1 MAYET
6 ILYEVRDGIARITL
20 NQAEKMNRLSNKVL
34 HEIIHAVTRADED
47 ALTKVVIVSGVGEK
61 AFCAGADLA
70 AIAHDSA
77 FKSRENL
84 NLYAGM
90 CLAFHRLKK
99 PSIAKIR
106 GLALAGGCGLAM
118 LPTFSVASDNA
129 RFGLPEINVG
139 MWPMMV
145 TATLFRTVGRKK
157 GMELICLG
165 EIIDAYEAEKMGMIT
180 RMVEDRELD
189 GFVEKLAG
197 KLRNKSGAIFRLGLE
212 AYQTAMDMEYEKAIS
227 FLRDSAA
234 ILTNSPDS
242 MEGTRAFVEKRK
254 PSWTT

>member
-1 MAYET
+1 MTYET
-6 ILYEVRDGIARITL
+6 ILYDVEDRIARITI

-34 HEIIHAVTRADED
+34 NEVIQAVKKADED
-47 ALTKVVIVSGVGEK
+47 ESARVVVISGAGEK
-61 AFCAGADLA
+61 AFCAGADLTS
-70 AIAHDSA
+70 IAHDSA

-90 CLAFHRLKK
+90 CLAFHRLTK

-118 LPTFSVASDNA
+118 LPTFSIAAHNA
-129 RFGLPEINVG
+129 KFGLPEINVG

-157 GMELICLG
+157 AMELICLG
-165 EIIDAYEAEKMGMIT
+165 EIIDAQEAEKMGMIT
-180 RMVEDRELD
+180 REVADQELD
-189 GFVEKLAG
+189 DHVEKLAG

-212 AYQTAMDMEYEKAIS
+212 AYQTAMDMEYEKAMA
-227 FLRDSAA
+227 FLRDTAA

-242 MEGTRAFVEKRK
+242 MEGTKAFVEKRK
-254 PSWTT
+254 PKWTT

>member
-6 ILYEVRDGIARITL
+6 ILYAVEEGIARITL
-20 NQAEKMNRLSNKVL
+20 NQAEKMNRLSNQVL
-34 HEIIHAVTRADED
+34 QDVIEAVTKADHD
-47 ALTKVVIVSGVGEK
+47 AAAKVVILSGAGEK
-61 AFCAGADLA
+61 AFCAGADLS

-90 CLAFHRLKK
+90 CLAFHRLTK

-118 LPTFSVASDNA
+118 LPTFSIASESA
-129 RFGLPEINVG
+129 KFGLPEINVG

-157 GMELICLG
+157 AMELICLG
-165 EIIDAYEAEKMGMIT
+165 EIIEAHEAEKMGMIT
-180 RMVEDRELD
+180 RVVAERDLD
-189 GFVEKLAG
+189 DYVEKLAG
-197 KLRNKSGAIFRLGLE
+197 KLRNKSGAIFKLGLE
-212 AYQTAMDMEYEKAIS
+212 AYQTAMDMEYEKAMA
-227 FLRDSAA
+227 FLRDTAA
-234 ILTNSPDS
+234 ILTNAPDS
-242 MEGTRAFVEKRK
+242 MEGTKAFVEKRK
-254 PSWTT
+254 PRWTT

>member
-1 MAYET
+1 MVYET
-6 ILYEVRDGIARITL
+6 ILYEVQDGIARITI
-20 NQAEKMNRLSNKVL
+20 NQAEKMNRMSNKVL
-34 HEIIHAVTRADED
+34 YEIIQAVTQADQD
-47 ALTKVVIVSGVGEK
+47 KSTKVVIISGAGEK
-61 AFCAGADLA
+61 AFCAGSDLA

-84 NLYAGM
+84 SLYAGM

-118 LPTFSVASDNA
+118 LPTFSIASESA
-129 RFGLPEINVG
+129 KFGLPEINVG

-165 EIIDAYEAEKMGMIT
+165 EIIDAPEAEKMGMIT
-180 RMVEDRELD
+180 KVVGDRELD
-189 GFVEKLAG
+189 DYVEKLAG
-197 KLRNKSGAIFRLGLE
+197 KLRNKSGVIFSLGLE
-212 AYQTAMDMEYEKAIS
+212 AYQTALDMEYEKALC
-227 FLRDSAA
+227 FLRDTAA

-242 MEGTRAFVEKRK
+242 MEGTKAFVEKRK
-254 PSWTT
+254 PRWTT

>member
-1 MAYET
+1 MDYET
-6 ILYEVRDGIARITL
+6 ILYDVKDGIVRITI
-20 NQAEKMNRLSNKVL
+20 NQAEKMNRLSNRVL
-34 HEIIHAVTRADED
+34 HELIQAVAKADED
-47 ALTKVVIVSGVGEK
+47 AAAKVVILSGAGEK

-106 GLALAGGCGLAM
+106 GLALAGGCGRAM
-118 LPTFSVASDNA
+118 LPTFSIAAHSA
-129 RFGLPEINVG
+129 KFGLPEINVG

-165 EIIDAYEAEKMGMIT
+165 EIIDAQEAEKMGMVT
-180 RMVEDRELD
+180 KAVEDQELD
-189 GFVEKLAG
+189 DCVEKLAG

-212 AYQTAMDMEYEKAIS
+212 AYQTAMDMEYEKAIA
-227 FLRDSAA
+227 FLRDTAA

-242 MEGTRAFVEKRK
+242 MEGTKAFVEKRK
-254 PSWTT
+254 PRWTT

>member
-6 ILYEVRDGIARITL
+6 VLYDIEDGIVRITI

-34 HEIIHAVTRADED
+34 HEVIQAVQNADQD
-47 ALTKVVIVSGVGEK
+47 DSVRVVIISGAGEK
-61 AFCAGADLA
+61 AFCAGADLTS
-70 AIAHDSA
+70 IAHDSA

-90 CLAFHRLKK
+90 CLALHRLRK

-118 LPTFSVASDNA
+118 LPTFSVASKSA
-129 RFGLPEINVG
+129 KFGLPEINVG

-165 EIIDAYEAEKMGMIT
+165 EIIDAHEAEKMGMIT
-180 RMVEDRELD
+180 KAVEDQELD
-189 GFVEKLAG
+189 DCVEKLAG
-197 KLRNKSGAIFRLGLE
+197 KLRNKSGAIFKFGLE
-212 AYQTAMDMEYEKAIS
+212 AYQTAMDMEYEKAMV

-242 MEGTRAFVEKRK
+242 MEGTKAFSEKRK
-254 PSWTT
+254 PKWTT